1 MSGEPCFFIAPVHS
15 VPMVTTLSG
24 LAAEFFPPETAKF
37 KRPLLL
43 VHGPW
48 TGSWC
53 WREWA
58 THFANLGWECWA
70 INWPGRQ
77 DSGSAQELA
86 ALTFDRCV
94 EDVRRAIRTLSSPV
108 VLAHSFGG
116 LIALKAAYQEPVSAL
131 IFLSGPLTLRAADS
145 KALRPFRLKYSPL
158 IFLRRPFLLQEKDL
172 LSFWLSSVP
181 QSRQRSIIS
190 TMVPESAVLI
200 RDLLLGSPER
210 KDPPLSSPA
219 LLVGGL
225 EDALIPIRALRERAM
240 ELGAERLEYPN
251 HGHWLVGEDNGEHI
265 VRDIHRWVIRKLG
278 QEILLAEFPK
288 P

>member
-1 MSGEPCFFIAPVHS
+1 
-15 VPMVTTLSG
+15 MVTTLSG
-24 LAAEFFPPETAKF
+24 LAAELFPPETAKF

-70 INWPGRQ
+70 INWRGRQ
-77 DSGSAQELA
+77 VSDSARELA
-86 ALTFDRCV
+86 ALTLDQCV
-94 EDVRRAIRTLSSPV
+94 EDVRRAIRALSSPV

-116 LIALKAAYQEPVSAL
+116 LIALRAAYQEPVSAL
-131 IFLSGPLTLRAADS
+131 IFVSGPLTLKAADS
-145 KALRPFRLKYSPL
+145 KTLRSFRLKYSTL
-158 IFLRRPFLLQEKDL
+158 IFFRRPFLLQEKDL
-172 LSFWLSSVP
+172 LSLWLSSVP
-181 QSRQRSIIS
+181 QTRRRSILS
-190 TMVPESAVLI
+190 TMVPESPVLI
-200 RDLLLGSPER
+200 RDLLLGSPEPE
-210 KDPPLSSPA
+210 DSPLPSPT

-225 EDALIPIRALRERAM
+225 EDALIPISALRQRAI
-240 ELGAERLEYPN
+240 ELGAERLEYPD
-251 HGHWLVGEDNGEHI
+251 HGHWLIGEDHGEQI

-278 QEILLAEFPK
+278 QGILLAEFPQ